1 MSEKRKRV
9 VLGLNQK
16 LEIIK
21 RLKKGET
28 ASSIALDY
36 GVGRTTV
43 NDIKRDADKIENHVS
58 QMQSTDGDVKTRK
71 TMKSAKYEQL
81 DNAMY
86 QWFIQA
92 RSQGI
97 PLSGPIIM
105 AKAVV
110 MNKKLN
116 GDPNFKASVGW
127 LDKFKFRH
135 GIRQLDIS
143 GEKLSADSTCIADFQ
158 ETLQSKIAELN
169 LVREQVYNCDETG
182 LNWKALPQKTLATV
196 SEKTAPGFKVQ
207 KDRITVMVCANASG
221 NHKLSLLVIGKS
233 KKPRA
238 FKNLNLNAL
247 PAKYCN
253 QKSAWMSQ
261 EIFSEWFH
269 KKFVP
274 EVKAHLA
281 EKKLPQKA
289 LLLMDNAPTHP
300 TGEIKSAD
308 GNITCLFLPANT
320 TSLIQPMD
328 QGIIENM
335 KRRYRKAF
343 VVGLLSSDDIMT
355 VKQYWKSYTIKDAI
369 FNVAS
374 AWADLTVSN
383 LKKGW
388 NKLWPEPAPAEVH
401 EANET
406 VSVDEIVELCNNV
419 ALDVDKLTPD
429 EVLEWLDCDKF
440 DGGFEIL
447 NDDEIVLSVTT
458 VQEEVEIDND
468 EGEDL
473 TEKTKTS
480 HCEAESMLSKCI
492 DWFETQDE
500 ANATQILLL
509 RKIRNIAAQKARV
522 SKKQKKMTDYF
533 KV

>member
-1 MSEKRKRV
+1 M
-9 VLGLNQK
+9 GLNQK

-28 ASSIALDY
+28 ASSIALVY

-58 QMQSTDGDVKTRK
+58 KMQSTDGDVKTRK

-105 AKAVV
+105 AKAAV

-116 GDPNFKASVGW
+116 GDSDFKASVGW
-127 LDKFKFRH
+127 VDKFKFRH

-143 GEKLSADSTCIADFQ
+143 GEKLSADTTAIADFQ
-158 ETLQSKIAELN
+158 EMLMSKISELN
-169 LVREQVYNCDETG
+169 LVREQVHNCDETG
-182 LNWKALPQKTLATV
+182 LNWKALPQKTLATI
-196 SEKTAPGFKVQ
+196 SEKSASGFKVQ

-247 PAKYCN
+247 PANYYN

-261 EIFSEWFH
+261 KIFSEWFH

-343 VVGLLSSDDIMT
+343 VVGLLSSDDMVT
-355 VKQYWKSYTIKDAI
+355 VKQYWKNYTIKDAI

-383 LKKGW
+383 LKNGW
-388 NKLWPEPAPAEVH
+388 NKLWPEPQSSDANDS
-401 EANET
+401 NET
-406 VSVDEIVELCNNV
+406 VIVDEIVDLCNNI
-419 ALDVDKLTPD
+419 AVDNVTPD
-429 EVLEWLDCDKF
+429 EVLEWLDCDKL

-458 VQEEVEIDND
+458 VHDEVEIDND
-468 EGEDL
+468 DEEDL
-473 TEKTKTS
+473 IETTKTNHS
-480 HCEAESMLSKCI
+480 EAESMLSKCI
-492 DWFETQDE
+492 DWFESQDE

-509 RKIRNIAAQKARV
+509 RNIRNIAAQKARA